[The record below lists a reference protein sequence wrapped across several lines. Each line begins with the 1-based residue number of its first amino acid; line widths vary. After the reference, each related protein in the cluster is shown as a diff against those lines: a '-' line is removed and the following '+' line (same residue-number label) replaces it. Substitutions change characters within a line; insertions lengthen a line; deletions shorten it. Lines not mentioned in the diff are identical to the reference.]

1 MLSSTTLST
10 LHTTRLP
17 KLHFFHPF
25 PLRLSSSAIQRSFAA
40 CFFSS
45 PPSFRYPLYSSYSKK
60 RTCNSFFLAHAR
72 VRATLCHSTVHDD
85 DLGFLKENRVCPV
98 SARLVTHRAF
108 FSLFPLPSQ
117 TPSPW
122 QTAREGKKRAWEY
135 FGQQVRNRK
144 SKGRKGPCCDPCP
157 PPFLSVWSF
166 FWGGGEYGTCSTMQ
180 DRYGT
185 RTIVFS
191 SGLFFCPRFG
201 LVFVASW
208 AGVGVALGCDS
219 GVERKGPPC
228 PAWLWIT
235 HLSRPTDHARTLR
248 NDDETN
254 TAVVALGSTLVVQYK
269 CVQDNQTP

>member
-1 MLSSTTLST
+1 MATSPWPDAQPTLHSAGTDDKTLDSLGILTIGCKSRPGLNHHVVWPTLVST
-10 LHTTRLP
+10 LGPLSERCRLATTTRHNSP
-17 KLHFFHPF
+17 IRHPRRRCSRPPPSRHSTQHDSQNSTSSIRF
-25 PLRLSSSAIQRSFAA
+25 LFVCPPARSSALLQLA
-40 CFFSS
+40 SS
-45 PPSFRYPLYSSYSKK
+45 LLRPASDTHFILATARKGHVIL
-60 RTCNSFFLAHAR
+60 FFLAHAR

-166 FWGGGEYGTCSTMQ
+166 F
-180 DRYGT
+180 
-185 RTIVFS
+185 
-191 SGLFFCPRFG
+191 
-201 LVFVASW
+201 
-208 AGVGVALGCDS
+208 
-219 GVERKGPPC
+219 
-228 PAWLWIT
+228 
-235 HLSRPTDHARTLR
+235 
-248 NDDETN
+248 
-254 TAVVALGSTLVVQYK
+254 
-269 CVQDNQTP
+269 